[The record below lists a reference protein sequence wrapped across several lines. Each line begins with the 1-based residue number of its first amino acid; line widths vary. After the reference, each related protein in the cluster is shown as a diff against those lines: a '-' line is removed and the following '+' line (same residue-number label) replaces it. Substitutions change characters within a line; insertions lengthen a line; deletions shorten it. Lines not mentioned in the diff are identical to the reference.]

1 MVSLADEEDV
11 SSYYD
16 ICRLLMIRCFLPP
29 FIYRQNALPV
39 GVPVMKGLPSLSFH
53 PPFRT

>member
-1 MVSLADEEDV
+1 MADEEDV